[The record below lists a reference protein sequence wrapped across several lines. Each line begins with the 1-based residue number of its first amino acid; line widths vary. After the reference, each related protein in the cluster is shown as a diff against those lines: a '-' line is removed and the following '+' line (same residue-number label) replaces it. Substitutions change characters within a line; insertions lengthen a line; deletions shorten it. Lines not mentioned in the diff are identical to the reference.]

1 MAGLNDFKLVNI
13 YSTELLR
20 RKLNNKQ
27 YSELSDS
34 NKKRYGFYYLILQL
48 TTGETEL
55 EELEKMIIDTD
66 YYKSIYK
73 IKNNDY
79 GIDAVYVD
87 YESNRILLYNFKF
100 REKYDAKIGGKQ
112 GPILDSTKFL
122 SMTLNNSFK
131 DINDVDL
138 ISKEKMEEIS
148 NKVNSDE
155 IWNIELIIVSNENQG
170 IDINQ
175 PEIKSIS
182 KDFDVEIKPIVLDDI
197 TGFLHNRNSEFSSK
211 IIVDKESFLVY
222 EEDSLSSSKSY
233 LIKLSVAN
241 LVRITC
247 TDEKERNN
255 YNYTNLEM
263 IKDVN
268 LEMGILYENVRG
280 YLSNSKYNKNIIKT
294 LRDSPQ
300 KFFMFNNGITI
311 TAKNVKSES
320 KNANKKYLFTLE
332 NMQIVNGGQT
342 LRSIY
347 KFKEE
352 DFDEEKLENSYV
364 LVRIFKTEDNDD
376 LINEIAEYTNSQNA
390 ISDADLKSINKMQ
403 IKIEKFLYNQGID
416 YIRKSGDI
424 GIDRGLESQISKER
438 LAQILYSYKGY
449 PDRSTNQKKKLFGV
463 YYDDIFGDDVID
475 FNLLLKLIKL
485 YNEIEENY
493 RNLYGESEVY
503 TQKILYIIYLQS
515 LRDDIIENIHLL
527 EKCLRDYRKS
537 DDISKARKLIQK
549 GFKEFLD
556 KSFNSGTETGMRQKT
571 ENVL

>member
-1 MAGLNDFKLVNI
+1 MAGLNDFELVNI

-20 RKLNNKQ
+20 RKLNNNQ
-27 YSELSDS
+27 YSELTDS

-66 YYKSIYK
+66 YRKSIYK
-73 IKNNDY
+73 VKNNDY

-100 REKYDAKIGGKQ
+100 REKYDAKTGGKQ
-112 GPILDSTKFL
+112 GPILDSTKFI
-122 SMTLNNSFK
+122 SMTLNDSFK
-131 DINDVDL
+131 DINDL

-148 NKVNSDE
+148 NRVNSDE

-182 KDFDVEIKPIVLDDI
+182 KDFNVEIKPIVLDDI
-197 TGFLHNRNSEFSSK
+197 IGFLHNRNSKFSAK

-222 EEDSLSSSKSY
+222 EEDSLSSVKSY

-241 LVRITC
+241 LIRITC
-247 TDEKERNN
+247 ADEKERNN

-294 LRDSPQ
+294 LSDSPQ

-320 KNANKKYLFTLE
+320 KNANKKHLFTLE

-352 DFDEEKLENSYV
+352 DFDKDKLEKSYV

-403 IKIEKFLYNQGID
+403 IKIEKFLYNQGVD

-424 GIDRGLESQISKER
+424 GIDRGLKSQISKER
-438 LAQILYSYKGY
+438 LAQILYSYKG
-449 PDRSTNQKKKLFGV
+449 
-463 YYDDIFGDDVID
+463 
-475 FNLLLKLIKL
+475 
-485 YNEIEENY
+485 
-493 RNLYGESEVY
+493 
-503 TQKILYIIYLQS
+503 
-515 LRDDIIENIHLL
+515 
-527 EKCLRDYRKS
+527 
-537 DDISKARKLIQK
+537 
-549 GFKEFLD
+549 
-556 KSFNSGTETGMRQKT
+556 SFNKSKEKT
-571 ENVL
+571 FWSLL

>member
-1 MAGLNDFKLVNI
+1 MAGLNDFELVNI
-13 YSTELLR
+13 YSIELLR
-20 RKLNNKQ
+20 RKLNNNQ
-27 YSELSDS
+27 YSELTDS

-66 YYKSIYK
+66 YRKSIYK
-73 IKNNDY
+73 VKNNDY

-100 REKYDAKIGGKQ
+100 REKYDAKTGGKQ
-112 GPILDSTKFL
+112 GPILDSTKFI
-122 SMTLNNSFK
+122 SMTLNDSFK
-131 DINDVDL
+131 DINDL

-148 NKVNSDE
+148 NRVNSDE

-182 KDFDVEIKPIVLDDI
+182 KDFNVEIKPIVLDDI
-197 TGFLHNRNSEFSSK
+197 IGFLHNRNSKFSAK

-222 EEDSLSSSKSY
+222 EEDSLSSVKSY

-241 LVRITC
+241 LIRITC
-247 TDEKERNN
+247 ADEKERNN

-294 LRDSPQ
+294 LSDSPQ

-352 DFDEEKLENSYV
+352 DFDKDKLEKSYV

-403 IKIEKFLYNQGID
+403 IKIEKFLYNQGVD

-424 GIDRGLESQISKER
+424 GIDRGLKSQISKER

-475 FNLLLKLIKL
+475 FNVILKLIKL
-485 YNEIEENY
+485 YNKIEENY
-493 RNLYGESEVY
+493 RNLYAESEVY

-527 EKCLRDYRKS
+527 EKCLNDYRKS

-556 KSFNSGTETGMRQKT
+556 KSFNSGTGTGLKI
-571 ENVL
+571 

>member
-1 MAGLNDFKLVNI
+1 M
-13 YSTELLR
+13 S
-20 RKLNNKQ
+20 
-27 YSELSDS
+27 
-34 NKKRYGFYYLILQL
+34 
-48 TTGETEL
+48 
-55 EELEKMIIDTD
+55 
-66 YYKSIYK
+66 
-73 IKNNDY
+73 
-79 GIDAVYVD
+79 
-87 YESNRILLYNFKF
+87 
-100 REKYDAKIGGKQ
+100 
-112 GPILDSTKFL
+112 
-122 SMTLNNSFK
+122 
-131 DINDVDL
+131 
-138 ISKEKMEEIS
+138 
-148 NKVNSDE
+148 
-155 IWNIELIIVSNENQG
+155 
-170 IDINQ
+170 
-175 PEIKSIS
+175 
-182 KDFDVEIKPIVLDDI
+182 
-197 TGFLHNRNSEFSSK
+197 
-211 IIVDKESFLVY
+211 
-222 EEDSLSSSKSY
+222 
-233 LIKLSVAN
+233 
-241 LVRITC
+241 
-247 TDEKERNN
+247 
-255 YNYTNLEM
+255 
-263 IKDVN
+263 
-268 LEMGILYENVRG
+268 
-280 YLSNSKYNKNIIKT
+280 
-294 LRDSPQ
+294 DSPQ

-403 IKIEKFLYNQGID
+403 ITIEKFLYNQGID

-424 GIDRGLESQISKER
+424 GIDRGLKSQISKEK

-475 FNLLLKLIKL
+475 FNAILKLIKL

-493 RNLYGESEVY
+493 RNLYRESEVY

-527 EKCLRDYRKS
+527 EKCLKDYRKS

-556 KSFNSGTETGMRQKT
+556 KSFNSGTGTGTGLKI
-571 ENVL
+571 